1 MQRSAPFLY
10 SQKSVDLLRRGE
22 TPNGLFFYKP
32 INRRKNMSQHNSE
45 EDDAFFNYSEK
56 LIVGNR
62 EEIDN
67 PVSRFFLILDIYIN
81 AKMIKSVQKAQYSA
95 IAKKGNENAQHSLLE
110 IFHAASEHANVSSV
124 KRIWTRFLVMLLPSI
139 VIGSLIAWLVMG
151 QDSHFLEQMNRH
163 DYMIM
168 FGGIVVID
176 AVLTALW
183 KKISMPVLR
192 FFVSFMCGG
201 VITIV
206 VAVILL
212 AWYGGKPGA
221 ETTSFVSKILL
232 GITGLFWLLWNFWPT
247 TKKVKDSNDGGSAD
261 NSVDNE
267 SIDDILKDLNVSNG
281 GASSDE
287 DLEEMK

>member
-1 MQRSAPFLY
+1 MVYY
-10 SQKSVDLLRRGE
+10 SINQKQE
-22 TPNGLFFYKP
+22 
-32 INRRKNMSQHNSE
+32 KNMSRHNSE
-45 EDDAFFNYSEK
+45 EDEAFLNYSEK

-67 PVSRFFLILDIYIN
+67 PVSRFFLILDIGIN
-81 AKMIKSVQKAQYSA
+81 AKMIKAVQKAQYSA
-95 IAKKGNENAQHSLLE
+95 MAKKGKENEQHSLLE
-110 IFHAASEHANVSSV
+110 IFHAASEHANVSNA

-139 VIGSLIAWLVMG
+139 IIGVLITWLAMG
-151 QDSHFLEQMNRH
+151 QDSRFLEQMNRH
-163 DYMIM
+163 DYMVM

-176 AVLTALW
+176 AILTALW

-201 VITIV
+201 IITIV

-221 ETTSFVSKILL
+221 ETTSFISKILL

-247 TKKVKDSNDGGSAD
+247 TKKAKDSNEGRTVDDSA
-261 NSVDNE
+261 DNE
-267 SIDDILKDLNVSNG
+267 SIDDILKDLNASNG
-281 GASSDE
+281 GPDSDD

>member
-1 MQRSAPFLY
+1 
-10 SQKSVDLLRRGE
+10 
-22 TPNGLFFYKP
+22 
-32 INRRKNMSQHNSE
+32 MSQYNSE
-45 EDDAFFNYSEK
+45 EEEAFLNYSEK

-67 PVSRFFLILDIYIN
+67 PISRFFLILDIEIN
-81 AKMIKSVQKAQYSA
+81 AKMIKAVQKAQYSA
-95 IAKKGNENAQHSLLE
+95 MAKKGKENEQHSLLE
-110 IFHAASEHANVSSV
+110 IFHAASAYANVSNA

-139 VIGSLIAWLVMG
+139 IVGVLITWLVMG

-163 DYMIM
+163 DYMVM
-168 FGGIVVID
+168 FGGVVVID

-201 VITIV
+201 IITIV
-206 VAVILL
+206 VAAILL
-212 AWYGGKPGA
+212 AWYGGKPGV

-247 TKKVKDSNDGGSAD
+247 TKKAKDGDDGGSVD
-261 NSVDNE
+261 DSVDNE
-267 SIDDILKDLNVSNG
+267 SIDDILKDLN
-281 GASSDE
+281 ASDSGSDPYD